1 MGRIIKIRIEGRG
14 DGTDAPVAE
23 DLLDQIRDYLEILR
37 GVEEAIAEDGENQIV
52 WRIVNATR
60 SSPFQFELEAYARH
74 YGTDVTRR
82 VTAVA
87 SRTAEGL
94 AVLQARPER
103 PQYFTDDVLKRAE
116 RIYERVTNGLSLS
129 DVDFGADIGEV
140 RTTAA
145 VARSAA
151 KNAELAL
158 KPIDKPYN
166 ELGSVEGIARGVDVD
181 GHGRRLLN
189 MRHRLTGENVK
200 CILRGRALEVVE
212 RHMVKDVFQGLRV
225 IVYGTIRY
233 RSLGNIFQIEAADI
247 VFATGRDG
255 LPGIDDILDESFTGG
270 LRSEEYLERL
280 RDGRLS

>member
-1 MGRIIKIRIEGRG
+1 MGRIIKIKIEGRG

-37 GVEEAIAEDGENQIV
+37 GVEEAIAEDGQNQIV

-60 SSPFQFELEAYARH
+60 SSPIQFELEAYARH

-87 SRTAEGL
+87 QRTAEGL
-94 AVLQARPER
+94 ALLQARPER
-103 PQYFTDDVLKRAE
+103 PPYFSDDALKRAE
-116 RIYERVTNGLSLS
+116 RVYERVTNGLSLS
-129 DVDFGADIGEV
+129 NIDFGPGIGQV
-140 RTTAA
+140 VATAA

-158 KPIDKPYN
+158 KPVDKPYS
-166 ELGSVEGIARGVDVD
+166 ELGSIEGLARGVDVD

-189 MRHRLTGENVK
+189 IRHRLTGENVK
-200 CILRGRALEVVE
+200 CILRGNALNVVE
-212 RHMVKDVFQGLRV
+212 RHMVKDVFQGFRV
-225 IVYGTIRY
+225 TVSGTIRY
-233 RSLGNIFQIEAADI
+233 RSLGHIFQVEATDI
-247 VFATGRDG
+247 LFAPREG
-255 LPGIDDILDESFTGG
+255 LPGVDDILDESFTGG
-270 LRSEEYLERL
+270 LRSEDYLERL